1 MSKELNNLT
10 AFMAQLGKSG
20 MSHEDIVARGYDY
33 ALALY
38 RADCELRLALGTD
51 ISSTLHV
58 QLMDRAADLLEV
70 AVEQSFA
77 QSEKKDEQAE
87 PESPFIGRHT

>member
-38 RADCELRLALGTD
+38 RADCELRLALGTK

-58 QLMDRAADLLEV
+58 QLMDHAADLLKV

-77 QSEKKDEQAE
+77 RDEHKTEQAE
-87 PESPFIGRHT
+87 EASPFIGRAT

>member
-38 RADCELRLALGTD
+38 RADCELRLALGTN

-58 QLMDRAADLLEV
+58 QLMDRAADLLKV
-70 AVEQSFA
+70 AVEQMTV
-77 QSEKKDEQAE
+77 QDEQKDKQAE
-87 PESPFIGRHT
+87 EASPFIGRHT

>member
-10 AFMAQLGKSG
+10 AFMAQLSKSG
-20 MSHEDIVARGYDY
+20 MSHEALVARGYDY

-38 RADCELRLALGTD
+38 RSHEELQLPRGTD
-51 ISSTLHV
+51 ISATLHV
-58 QLMDRAADLLEV
+58 QLMDHAADLLKV

-77 QSEKKDEQAE
+77 QSDQETEQAE
-87 PESPFIGRHT
+87 AASPFIGRQQ